1 MPKGR
6 RSPATRLA
14 KEGHK
19 LPSISANSAIY
30 GDTETEAPEN
40 VASDPYAMECWE
52 RTVRTLIANGTWQ
65 PADRHAVQ
73 RYAIATAACCHCEK
87 EVLNTNS
94 LIQTT
99 KTGYTAVGAPLVAWS
114 KAAKVA
120 EAAEKQ
126 LGLSVD
132 ARRALSLS
140 NTPEADEFDSWMAE
154 NK

>member
-6 RSPATRLA
+6 RNPTTRLA
-14 KEGHK
+14 KEGYK
-19 LPSISANSAIY
+19 ASQISPNSANY
-30 GDTETEAPEN
+30 GDPETLPPEN
-40 VASDPYAMECWE
+40 VAADPYAVECWE
-52 RTVRTLIANGTWQ
+52 ATVRTLIANNTWQ
-65 PADRHAVQ
+65 PTDRQAVQ
-73 RYAIATAACCHCEK
+73 RYSIATAACCHCEAQ
-87 EVLNTNS
+87 VLNVGS
-94 LIQTT
+94 LVQTT

-140 NTPEADEFDSWMAE
+140 NIPEADEFEQFLAD

>member
-6 RSPATRLA
+6 RNPATRLA
-14 KEGHK
+14 KEGYK
-19 LPSISANSAIY
+19 DSQISANSTIY
-30 GDTETEAPEN
+30 GDKETIPPQN
-40 VASDPYAMECWE
+40 VANDLFALECWE
-52 RTVRTLIANGTWQ
+52 ATVKTLIANGSWQ
-65 PADRHAVQ
+65 VTDRQAVQ
-73 RYAIATAACCHCEK
+73 RYSIATAACCHCEAQ
-87 EVLNTNS
+87 VLNVGS
-94 LIQTT
+94 LVQTT

-140 NTPEADEFDSWMAE
+140 NNPKADEFDLFLAE
-154 NK
+154 NQ

>member
-6 RSPATRLA
+6 RNPATRLA
-14 KEGHK
+14 KEGYK
-19 LPSISANSAIY
+19 DSQISANSTIY
-30 GDTETEAPEN
+30 GDKETEAPET
-40 VASDPYAMECWE
+40 VANDPYAMECWE
-52 RTVRTLIANGTWQ
+52 RTVRTLIANGNWQ
-65 PADRHAVQ
+65 PTDRHAVQ
-73 RYAIATAACCHCEK
+73 RYSIATAACCHCEK

-140 NTPEADEFDSWMAE
+140 STPEADEFDSWMAE